1 MGAVSDYLEQS
12 EHSHSAE
19 LVNLSEDQ
27 KEALLEVIG
36 LAVYADGVAAVEEL
50 ELMLDLVRE
59 IPAFAHYTEHQLD
72 GLLNRALDRL
82 RDITNPDTADSE
94 YTSLSNRLNSG
105 ALREAAFGLAAVICL
120 ADGIVV
126 HPERDVLKRL
136 ILAFGIDKAR
146 VVEIVQEARAFVV
159 E

>member
-1 MGAVSDYLEQS
+1 MGAVSTFLEQS
-12 EHSHSAE
+12 PHAHPEE
-19 LVNLSEDQ
+19 LVHLSEEQ
-27 KEALLEVIG
+27 QEAVLEVIG

-59 IPAFAHYTEHQLD
+59 IPAFAHYTDHQLD

-82 RDITNPDTADSE
+82 RDITNPDKADAE
-94 YTSLSNRLNSG
+94 YAELSKRLSSQD
-105 ALREAAFGLAAVICL
+105 LREAAFGLAAVICL

-136 ILAFGIDKAR
+136 IIAFGLDKAR